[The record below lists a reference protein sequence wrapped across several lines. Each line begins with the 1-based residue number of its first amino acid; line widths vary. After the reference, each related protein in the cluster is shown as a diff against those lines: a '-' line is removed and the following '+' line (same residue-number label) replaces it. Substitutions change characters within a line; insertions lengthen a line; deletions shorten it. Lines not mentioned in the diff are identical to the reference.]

1 MFYLNFKLLNKKVY
15 FVLLP
20 LLFLVLASC
29 GNTEE
34 RAGAKKIAE
43 ENNERI
49 ENINTHLEKYEALEE
64 DMMTALSNDLKDKNA
79 EKIIRKKTGEV
90 GENFK
95 ARKKELA
102 SIQKNMTKL
111 KENQDTLLDY
121 QAKKAVDM
129 PETELENAIQT
140 LKQLSIT
147 YDLFYSYYEKTV
159 DAESE
164 FYQNFSSDMKKEELA
179 EAISLINISH
189 GAAFQQ
195 LEVLSADLSSTA
207 FAMTNLAD
215 AIKEKDK
222 KTQ

>member
-1 MFYLNFKLLNKKVY
+1 MNFKLLNKKVY

-159 DAESE
+159 DAEYE
-164 FYQNFSSDMKKEELA
+164 FYQNFSSDMKKKELA

>member
-1 MFYLNFKLLNKKVY
+1 M
-15 FVLLP
+15 P

-79 EKIIRKKTGEV
+79 EKIISKKTGEV

-111 KENQDTLLDY
+111 KENQDTLLDF

-195 LEVLSADLSSTA
+195 LEGLSADLSSTA